1 MRFLETRYQGFR
13 LIACAQS
20 GRDGLHAASVSIEKQ
35 GHPARTFSDLDFFH
49 ADADALDYATTWG
62 RIWIEANV
70 PVRR

>member
-1 MRFLETRYQGFR
+1 MDLADH
-13 LIACAQS
+13 IA
-20 GRDGLHAASVSIEKQ
+20 RDGDI
-35 GHPARTFSDLDFFH
+35 DLVA